1 MVMME
6 EYDVLIVGAG
16 PIGMACGI
24 EAKAAGLS
32 YVIIDKGALVN
43 SLYNYPVFMTFFS
56 TSQKLEIGGVPFVS
70 INPKPNRNEAI
81 EYYRRVAEKF
91 ALNINL
97 FETVNN
103 VSKAESGM
111 FEVETSKKSYRAKNV
126 IISTGFYDVPLLMN
140 ISGEEL
146 PKVTH
151 YYKDPHLYAFQD
163 VVVIGANNSG
173 IDAALETYRKGA
185 KVTLVIRGPEIGS
198 YVKYWVRPDIENRI
212 KEGEIKAYFNSE
224 VTSIREN
231 EVSIR
236 TPEGELHIK
245 NDFVIAM
252 TGYQPDFAMLQKL
265 GVKLADPQSSLPVY
279 NPESMETNLPGLYL
293 AGVVCGG
300 MDTHK
305 WFIENSRVHAEQI
318 FRHIA
323 NKA

>member
-1 MVMME
+1 ME
-6 EYDVLIVGAG
+6 EYDVLIIGAG

-24 EAKAAGLS
+24 NAKAAGLS
-32 YVIIDKGALVN
+32 YVIVEKGALVN

-70 INPKPNRNEAI
+70 INPKPNRNEAV

-91 ALNINL
+91 ELNINL
-97 FETVNN
+97 FEQVNG
-103 VSKAESGM
+103 VQKEADGS
-111 FEVETSKKSYRAKNV
+111 FEVSTSKKKYKVKNV
-126 IISTGFYDVPLLMN
+126 IISTGFYDVPLLMD
-140 ISGEEL
+140 IPGEQL

-185 KVTLVIRGPEIGS
+185 NVTLVIRGPEIGS

-212 KEGEIKAYFNSE
+212 KEGEIKAFFNAE
-224 VTSIREN
+224 VTNIQEDSVTIKTQTE
-231 EVSIR
+231 
-236 TPEGELHIK
+236 TFTLK

-252 TGYQPDFAMLQKL
+252 TGYQPDFDMLKKL
-265 GVKLADPQSSLPVY
+265 GVTLGDENANRPVY
-279 NPESMETNLPGLYL
+279 DPETMETSLPGLYL

-305 WFIENSRVHAEQI
+305 WFIENSRVHADQI
-318 FRHIA
+318 FKHIGA
-323 NKA
+323 KN

>member
-1 MVMME
+1 ME

-24 EAKAAGLS
+24 EAIKAGLS
-32 YVIIDKGALVN
+32 YTIVEKGALVN

-70 INPKPNRNEAI
+70 INPKPNRNEAV

-91 ALNINL
+91 SLKINL
-97 FETVNN
+97 FE
-103 VSKAESGM
+103 
-111 FEVETSKKSYRAKNV
+111 EVKDVEKKPEGDFYVRTSKREYKVKNV
-126 IISTGFYDVPLLMN
+126 VISTGFYDVPILMN
-140 ISGEEL
+140 IPGETL

-151 YYKDPHLYAFQD
+151 YYKDPHLYAFQN
-163 VVVIGANNSG
+163 VLVIGANNSA

-185 KVTLVIRGPEIGS
+185 NVTLVIRGTEIGS

-212 KEGEIKAYFNSE
+212 KEGSIKAYFSSE
-224 VTSIREN
+224 VTKIDEDT
-231 EVSIR
+231 VSIK
-236 TPEGELHIK
+236 TPEGDLVVD

-252 TGYQPDFAMLQKL
+252 TGYRPDFEMLKKL
-265 GVKLADPQSSLPVY
+265 GVQLDEHSNLPSYNADT
-279 NPESMETNLPGLYL
+279 METNLPGLYL

-318 FRHIA
+318 FAAIA
-323 NKA
+323 AAV